1 MPLPMPRFSISV
13 SITSASFCPP
23 LTAALSVA
31 NRSLYT
37 ACTIPSFYLCQSSLP
52 SGFLPFRASLESFSI
67 FPHPPFFLKQK
78 WKLLFI
84 CVCVCVLNNLYLQYC
99 CRCSFSLSL
108 QFHLMLTWGKK
119 IRFFLR
125 FAERQMARMQETH
138 VLLHL
143 NCAWH
148 YAIYCTDLTLLKAHD
163 GPGKETSMF
172 LFNS

>member
-23 LTAALSVA
+23 LTAALPVA

-119 IRFFLR
+119 IRFFFKICWETNGKNAGNPCVVALELCLALR
-125 FAERQMARMQETH
+125 HILYRSYLIEGSWRPWEG
-138 VLLHL
+138 
-143 NCAWH
+143 
-148 YAIYCTDLTLLKAHD
+148 D
-163 GPGKETSMF
+163 
-172 LFNS
+172 